1 MPDILV
7 EVRGSWLGARK
18 RSFLLAIHDAVIEAL
33 KSDPE
38 DKVVRLIEH
47 ASVDFLIPAQ
57 ASDRFTHIEIT
68 QFVGRSI
75 DTKRMLY
82 RAMVRHLEPFGI
94 SAHDIKIV
102 LKEVPLANVGMR
114 GGRAAC
120 DIDISYDIQV

>member
-7 EVRGSWLGARK
+7 EVRGAWLGDRK

-38 DKVVRLIEH
+38 DKVVRLVEH
-47 ASVDFLIPAQ
+47 APDDFLIPMP

-68 QFVGRSI
+68 LFVGRSI
-75 DTKRMLY
+75 DTKRILY
-82 RAMVRHLEPFGI
+82 RTMVRHLGPF
-94 SAHDIKIV
+94 DIPVNDVKIV

-114 GGRAAC
+114 GGQAAC